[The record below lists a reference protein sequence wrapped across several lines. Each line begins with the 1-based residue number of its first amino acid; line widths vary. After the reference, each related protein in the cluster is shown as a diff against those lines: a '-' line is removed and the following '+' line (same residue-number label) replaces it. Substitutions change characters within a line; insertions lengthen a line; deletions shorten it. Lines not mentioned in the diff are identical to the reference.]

1 MQMMK
6 KCIPVILFAS
16 ITLCFSCKKTIQ
28 KIERS
33 AAENYFDNNLIGKNF
48 IVSLAMDSTTDLTC
62 NYAAY
67 TFVLLK
73 TDFYHGPLQ
82 ATKGANKYDG
92 TWSCND
98 DYSKL
103 TITLPDSVPEF
114 KFLTRSWRFT
124 KKDVPTLK
132 LAPWGSSAPLVL
144 YMTRQ

>member
-1 MQMMK
+1 MK
-6 KCIPVILFAS
+6 KYIAFVFLTAS
-16 ITLCFSCKKTIQ
+16 IVCFSCKKTIE

-33 AAENYFDNNLIGKNF
+33 AAENYFNNNLIGKDF
-48 IVSLAMDSTTDLTC
+48 IVSLAKDSTTDLTSD
-62 NYAAY
+62 YAGY

-73 TDFYHGPLQ
+73 TDYYHGPLQ
-82 ATKGANKYDG
+82 AKKGAIKYMG

-103 TITLPDSVPEF
+103 TITLPDSIPEF
-114 KFLTRSWRFT
+114 RFLTRNWRFT

-132 LAPWGSSAPLVL
+132 LAPWGSTAPIIL

>member
-1 MQMMK
+1 MK
-6 KCIPVILFAS
+6 KYIAFVFLAS
-16 ITLCFSCKKTIQ
+16 TIVCFSCKKTIE

-33 AAENYFDNNLIGKNF
+33 AAENYFNNNLIGKNF
-48 IVSLAMDSTTDLTC
+48 IVSLATDSTTDLTS
-62 NYAAY
+62 NYAGY

-82 ATKGANKYDG
+82 AAKGANKYTG

-103 TITLPDSVPEF
+103 TITLPDSIPEF
-114 KFLTRSWRFT
+114 RFLTRNWRFT

-132 LAPWGSSAPLVL
+132 LAPWGSTAPIVL